1 MCNTGYDAI
10 RFQIQ
15 VFGIEFFEMFCCA
28 KVGPVTVDKMSTVGP
43 KIIFKKELEEEQ
55 LSVIR

>member
-1 MCNTGYDAI
+1 
-10 RFQIQ
+10 
-15 VFGIEFFEMFCCA
+15 MFCCA

-55 LSVIR
+55 LSVIQ